1 MALSIDELLKHNG
14 GIRLDIACGA
24 NKNPGGFVGIDV
36 RPLDGV
42 DIVWDLE
49 EFPWPLPDECAIT
62 AVCSHFVEHIN
73 PAKFGIINFFNEVWR
88 VMKVGGEFAIV
99 TPHGL
104 SQGYRQDPTHTKAWD
119 EASFCYF
126 DPLEPSG
133 LYNIYSPKPWRIS
146 YLSWS
151 PDANIEVIL
160 VKRHLTDWEEGTK
173 FYE

>member
-1 MALSIDELLKHNG
+1 MNIDDLLKNQS
-14 GIRLDIACGA
+14 GIRLDIACGS
-24 NKNPGGFVGIDV
+24 NKNPGFIGIDV
-36 RPLDGV
+36 RPLEAV

-49 EFPWPLPDECAIT
+49 DIPWKPLPDECVLT
-62 AVCSHFVEHIN
+62 AVASHFVEHIN

-133 LYNIYSPKPWRIS
+133 LYNIYLPRPWQIK

-151 PDANIEVIL
+151 PDANIEAIL
-160 VKRHLTDWEEGTK
+160 VKRHLTEWENGAK
-173 FYE
+173 HYE